1 MVAVACILLERFMSN
16 QFSLLKTRRFLPIFI
31 AQFLGALNDN
41 TFKQALVILFTFDA
55 AQIMDIQ
62 PTILNNL
69 AAGLFILPYFLFS
82 STAGQIADKFEKA
95 KLTQYIKIFE
105 VTIMAL
111 SAIGFITHQFWM
123 LMVALFLM
131 GTLATFF
138 VPIKY
143 SVLPQLLAKDELVG
157 GNGMFE
163 TGTSLAVL
171 AGMLLG
177 GTIMINAGSDYTWIS
192 ITLLIIAILGYVA
205 AREVPPQAVGNAQ
218 LSINWNVFKTTHE
231 TLMYASKLGNVFYTI
246 IGISWFWYYGATFL
260 TQIPEFTRQILH
272 GSESVVTF
280 LLTVFSVGIALG
292 SLLCERLTGHT
303 PNLKLVP
310 VGAVGLTIF
319 AVLLYASTQGLTSAP
334 HSQSI
339 TQIVEQSRYWLAIFS
354 LFGIGVF
361 GGFYIVPLY
370 AHLQA
375 DSPVSF
381 RARVIAANNIMN
393 ALFMVVSSMA
403 SVLIIS
409 LLNRTIPELF
419 LVTAVLSAFV
429 SLLVIRHLRNNAD

>member
-1 MVAVACILLERFMSN
+1 MSN

-41 TFKQALVILFTFDA
+41 TFKQALVILFTFNA
-55 AQIMDIQ
+55 AQITSIQ

-82 STAGQIADKFEKA
+82 STVGQLADKFEKA

-105 VTIMAL
+105 IAIMTL
-111 SAIGFITHQFWM
+111 SAIGLLTQQYWM

-138 VPIKY
+138 GPIKY
-143 SVLPQLLAKDELVG
+143 SILPQLLAKDELVG

-163 TGTSLAVL
+163 TGTSLAIL
-171 AGMLLG
+171 AGMILVG
-177 GTIMINAGSDYTWIS
+177 AIMIGAGGNYIWIS
-192 ITLLIIAILGYVA
+192 ATLLLIAILGYVA
-205 AREVPPQAVGNAQ
+205 ARAVPVQPVGNAA
-218 LSINWNVFKTTHE
+218 LKINWNVFKTTHE
-231 TLMYASKLGNVFYTI
+231 TLSYASKLGDVFYTI

-272 GSESVVTF
+272 GAESVVTF

-310 VGAVGLTIF
+310 IGAVGLTIF
-319 AVLLYASTQGLTSAP
+319 AVVLYLSTQGLETSATNQTIMQILAQ
-334 HSQSI
+334 SQ
-339 TQIVEQSRYWLAIFS
+339 YWLVLFA

-393 ALFMVVSSMA
+393 ALFMVVSSFA
-403 SVLIIS
+403 SVLILS
-409 LLNRTIPELF
+409 FLQRSIPELF
-419 LVTAVLSAFV
+419 LVTAVISAFV
-429 SLLVIRHLRNNAD
+429 SLLVIRHLRNNDDLPTEQP